1 MLLCSFYNSFILILY
16 WQHVVAFNKQ
26 ESSFIEIFIRER
38 NLTAFGNTNNKVYIR
53 NEIDRKL
60 YGIDLFQII
69 FRRKVEF
76 ENWVAFF
83 GFLFRGF
90 QRNHVAFSL
99 GFILVNSVKTWKSP
113 LLTFLVCTN
122 VRNKDP
128 TYFSNKKSIKSKKLP
143 SLSEKL
149 LCKLFDTESWSLS
162 ATDFQKKVLLKRHV
176 SFDVI
181 IIIFIASC
189 FSEWKNFFV

>member
-26 ESSFIEIFIRER
+26 KSSFIEIFIRER

-128 TYFSNKKSIKSKKLP
+128 TYFSNKKSI
-143 SLSEKL
+143 
-149 LCKLFDTESWSLS
+149 
-162 ATDFQKKVLLKRHV
+162 
-176 SFDVI
+176 
-181 IIIFIASC
+181 
-189 FSEWKNFFV
+189 